1 MKHLKRLLLIAL
13 LLPITVFAQNYEI
26 KEVNTHITMPDDWY
40 VFTKEN
46 LKDNAKL
53 KEINI
58 TEEYMKN
65 FFTTNRAYLD
75 AMPKTF
81 AYEFVLRTKDVEK
94 MNNLSN
100 YTDDEVKE
108 VAKEIGKRVYS
119 STNDIYKT
127 NYKYVESYYYD
138 STNKMY
144 IASYYTVVNR
154 LGYTFTAQKSANFTE
169 TEKNQIR
176 DIIKSVS
183 YDIKP
188 EYKEEEKTSFNFNNI
203 LIYAAI
209 GGVAGGLA
217 SYIASKKKKNQAN

>member
-1 MKHLKRLLLIAL
+1 MKR
-13 LLPITVFAQNYEI
+13 VF
-26 KEVNTHITMPDDWY
+26 
-40 VFTKEN
+40 
-46 LKDNAKL
+46 KL
-53 KEINI
+53 
-58 TEEYMKN
+58 
-65 FFTTNRAYLD
+65 
-75 AMPKTF
+75 
-81 AYEFVLRTKDVEK
+81 FVLLFIMTILCGCSKDENELIMVTEAGFAPYEYYDSGEIVGVDVDIA
-94 MNNLSN
+94 N
-100 YTDDEVKE
+100 EI
-108 VAKEIGKRVYS
+108 AKEIGKRVYS

-154 LGYTFTAQKSANFTE
+154 LGYTFTAQKSENFTD

-176 DIIKSVS
+176 DTIKSVS

-188 EYKEEEKTSFNFNNI
+188 KYKEEEKTSFNFNNI

-217 SYIASKKKKNQAN
+217 SYIASKKKKNQDN